1 MDSQG
6 DSTYL
11 ETARLRVDEFRAIWK
26 FSDLACCQCKPR
38 FHAFATATSCVAHD
52 SDCHLRGISGPDP
65 TVHVRYQRRGRRRWE
80 SLAQARLFENF
91 IRKLQGGGERQNFE
105 ESCEAELGGQCP
117 LQDVYRYNIL

>member
-52 SDCHLRGISGPDP
+52 SDCHLTGISGPDP

-80 SLAQARLFENF
+80 SAPLPPPVWSV
-91 IRKLQGGGERQNFE
+91 GGIGPATWYKVLVKSLTRR
-105 ESCEAELGGQCP
+105 G
-117 LQDVYRYNIL
+117 DYRALDQQ